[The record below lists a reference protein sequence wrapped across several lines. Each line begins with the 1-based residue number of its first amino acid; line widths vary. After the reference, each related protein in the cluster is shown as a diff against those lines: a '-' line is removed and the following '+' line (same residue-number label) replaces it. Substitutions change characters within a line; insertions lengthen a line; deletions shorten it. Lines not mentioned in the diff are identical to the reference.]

1 MTTLLLLFFAL
12 IIELDTVNIPL
23 NNDVKMTFAPA
34 GKGEM
39 RLEGSVTRVKVEV
52 DQLRPPIPPLN
63 TYVVWAVSP
72 EGIFENLGELQVDRN
87 KGAFQGTTRLNQL
100 GLLITAEPHYMVD
113 RPNFAA
119 AYRSQNTTGETRRTT
134 IQVEVGQY
142 DYSNLKPAPPGIH
155 PSVVQART
163 AFQLAQDAGAE
174 RIAESEFRQARVA
187 LGSMEELIMRAAP
200 LDTLWPAANEA
211 IRSAQRA
218 VTAARDKAILTDLQ
232 NTKAEVETLNAEKQ
246 RLDARIRELTEERT
260 QEQTAAAEQIR
271 ILRANAG
278 TARSEKDEAESRA
291 QSAERELAQLKQ
303 KEEELQGLLS
313 LELRNDFYD
322 ENGLTEA
329 GQEALLRIHNIAE
342 VIPGPVRLVGN
353 APENAM
359 KAAMEFL
366 ILAGTPQDRIMTRR

>member
-12 IIELDTVNIPL
+12 TIELDTVNIPL
-23 NNDVKMTFAPA
+23 DSDVKITFAPA
-34 GKGEM
+34 GKAEM
-39 RLEGSVTRVKVEV
+39 KREGTVTHVKVEV
-52 DQLRPPIPPLN
+52 DQLRPPIAPLN

-113 RPNFAA
+113 RPSPAA
-119 AYRSQNTTGETRRTT
+119 AYRSQNTSGETRRTK
-134 IQVEVGQY
+134 ILVEVGQY
-142 DYSNLKPAPPGIH
+142 DYADLKAPPPGPH
-155 PSVVQART
+155 PAVVQARA
-163 AFQLAQDAGAE
+163 AFQIAQNAGAE

-187 LGSMEELIMRAAP
+187 LGSMEELITRAAP
-200 LDTLWPAANEA
+200 LDILWPAANDA

-218 VTAARDKAILTDLQ
+218 VTAARERAILADLQ
-232 NTKAEVETLNAEKQ
+232 NTKAEVETLTAEKQ
-246 RLDARIRELTEERT
+246 RLDARIRELTQELT

-271 ILRANAG
+271 ILRANIG
-278 TARSEKDEAESRA
+278 TASSEKDEAEARA

-303 KEEELQGLLS
+303 KQEELQGHLN

-322 ENGLTEA
+322 DTGLTEA
-329 GQEALLRIHNIAE
+329 GRDALIRIHNIAE
-342 VIPGPVRLVGN
+342 VIPGPIRLEGN

-366 ILAGTPQDRIMTRR
+366 ILAGTLQDRIMTRR